1 MRLDHLLSRE
11 FLFHAGQFVGLC
23 IVWFWL
29 GALLGSV
36 SSAFL
41 FGGWGGV
48 FGFWIVDASIF
59 VVVVG
64 ICDIGGKL

>member
-11 FLFHAGQFVGLC
+11 FLFGMQAEECLCFGDDFGRVVGFCFFRL
-23 IVWFWL
+23 
-29 GALLGSV
+29 
-36 SSAFL
+36 L

>member
-1 MRLDHLLSRE
+1 MM
-11 FLFHAGQFVGLC
+11 
-23 IVWFWL
+23 IL

-36 SSAFL
+36 SSAF